1 MLPADKTMNN
11 DMLYHTHTLT
21 NGIRLLYVPVESPV
35 VYCGFVVNA
44 GTRDELADEHGMAHF
59 VEHMLFKGTER
70 RKSWQVISRL
80 ESVGGQIDAFTTKE
94 ETYVYTTIPAQHL
107 ERAMELLADIVFHST
122 FPEHELEH
130 ERGVVLE
137 EIQSYN
143 DSPAELIYDEF
154 DNLLFGDTALGHN
167 ILGTEKTLQNTTSMR
182 MRQFVQRCYTTDN
195 IVFYLLGNVRGDKL
209 VRLAERY
216 FGVPATKRTFR
227 RVPPETYRPTTQ
239 RSDKDTCQTH
249 CMIGNRAYHQLHDDR
264 FALLL
269 LNNILG
275 GPNMSSR
282 LNMSVRE
289 RHGWAYTVE
298 STLTLYVDTGV
309 WSVYVGCDNSHERDC
324 LRLIHRELCDLA
336 SHCVSPRALAKAK
349 CQLEGQ
355 MLIADENRENMIL
368 TMAKAYLQTGH
379 CLSNDEVH
387 EALQAVTAD
396 KLRHVA
402 ADIFDKRQLSTL
414 IFN

>member
-1 MLPADKTMNN
+1 
-11 DMLYHTHTLT
+11 MLYQTHTLT
-21 NGIRLLYVPVESPV
+21 NGIRLLYVPAESPV

-44 GTRDELADEHGMAHF
+44 GTRDELADEHGVAHF
-59 VEHMLFKGTER
+59 VEHMLFKGTEC

-94 ETYVYTTIPAQHL
+94 ETYIYTTIPARHL

-130 ERGVVLE
+130 ERSVVLE

-154 DNLLFGDTALGHN
+154 DNLLFGNTALGHS
-167 ILGTEKTLQNTTSMR
+167 ILGTEQTLQHITSAHLKR
-182 MRQFVQRCYTTDN
+182 FVRRCYTTDN
-195 IVFYLLGNVRGDKL
+195 IVFFLLGNVRNDKL
-209 VRLAERY
+209 LHLAERY
-216 FGVPATKRTFR
+216 FGVPATQRTFQ
-227 RVPPETYRPTTQ
+227 RVPPAMYVPGLQ
-239 RSDKDTCQTH
+239 RCHKDTCQTH
-249 CMIGNRAYHQLHDDR
+249 CMIGNRAYHQLHEDR

-309 WSVYVGCDNSHERDC
+309 WSVYVGCDNSRERDC
-324 LRLIHRELCDLA
+324 IRLIDKELCEL
-336 SHCVSPRALAKAK
+336 SSRCVSPRALAKAK

-355 MLIADENRENMIL
+355 MLIADENRENLIL
-368 TMAKAYLQTGH
+368 ALAKAYLQTGH
-379 CLSNDEVH
+379 CLSNAELH

-396 KLRHVA
+396 KLRQVA
-402 ADIFDKRQLSTL
+402 ADIFAEQQRSTL